1 MSPVAREHSFDELT
15 RGMAS
20 GSISRGKAL
29 KLMGAALV
37 GGTLASLGI
46 GGIAAADEEC
56 KPEGKKCRKDEQC
69 CSGTCSKIGTS
80 RFGTCAAGC
89 TSNGGTCSTSTD
101 CCSGLV
107 CKGPSGLRTCAE
119 SCIPPNAI
127 GCDPNNPDSCPGGIV
142 LGGCSCVGV
151 SEGGG
156 LCATTGAPFFPCSTS
171 CDCPAG
177 QICQPACECC
187 VIAAEMCPRF

>member
-1 MSPVAREHSFDELT
+1 MSPEAREHSFDELT
-15 RGMAS
+15 RGLAS

-29 KLMGAALV
+29 RLMGAALV

-69 CSGTCSKIGTS
+69 CSSTCSKSGTS
-80 RFGTCAAGC
+80 RSGTCAAGC

-107 CKGPSGLRTCAE
+107 CKGPSGQRTCAE

-127 GCDPNNPDSCPGGIV
+127 GCDPDQPNSCPGGV
-142 LGGCSCVGV
+142 LGGCGCVGA

-156 LCATTGAPFFPCSTS
+156 YCVTSGAGTPCSTS

-177 QICQPACECC
+177 QFCNLSLPTSLC
-187 VIAAEMCPRF
+187 VIAAEMCPR